1 MKVDII
7 GSFLPPTALAEAKR
21 LYAADAMDADTY
33 RNIENKAVDD
43 LINSEL
49 NAGLAEVTS
58 GEFRRQYWDK
68 DFYFGLKGLAKERLD
83 SGRVYAEDN
92 VLTDLLRVKGHI
104 AANPEHPFY
113 KDFAYLQKAVN
124 GRAVCRQTL
133 PSPGEL
139 YVRILS
145 MNRGKSDSLYP
156 DTEQLLA
163 DITDAYRDTIRH
175 FYDMGCRS
183 LQLDDTVFGRISTDA
198 YTKDLLMGGIDVMA
212 LQEVLIALTNACIDN
227 VPADMHISIFISGGD
242 TIVPAWQNVDYADDV
257 IPKVLSRIKVAQFYL
272 PFDGKHAKQL
282 NALRFVPAGK
292 QVALG
297 LIDAHTPWAYYSD
310 RILGCI
316 EAAQR
321 YVAPELLSVTPK
333 TGFKLSKYSEKGL
346 DYSDQWRKLQD
357 LHALV
362 DNI

>member
-7 GSFLPPTALAEAKR
+7 GSFLPPTELAEAKR
-21 LYAADAMDADTY
+21 LYAAGAMDAATY
-33 RNIENKAVDD
+33 RKIEDRAVDD
-43 LINSEL
+43 LVANEL
-49 NAGLAEVTS
+49 KAGLTEVTS

-68 DFYFGLKGLAKERLD
+68 DFYFGLNGLTKERLD

-92 VLTDLLRVKGHI
+92 VLTDLLRVKGRI
-104 AANPEHPFY
+104 AANPQHPFY
-113 KDFAYLQKAVN
+113 EDFKYLQKIVN
-124 GRAVCRQTL
+124 GRATCRQTL

-145 MNRGKSDSLYP
+145 MSQGKPDSLYP

-163 DITDAYRDTIRH
+163 DITDTYRDTIRH
-175 FYDMGCRS
+175 FYDLGCRS
-183 LQLDDTVFGRISTDA
+183 LQLDDTIFGRISTDA
-198 YTKDLLMGGIDVMA
+198 YTKHLLMGGIDVMT
-212 LQEVLIALTNACIDN
+212 LQEVLIALTNACIDG

-242 TIVPAWQNVDYADDV
+242 TIVPSWQNVDYADDV
-257 IPKVLSRIKVAQFYL
+257 IPKALSRLKVAQFYL
-272 PFDGKHAKQL
+272 PFDGKHAKSL
-282 NALRFVPAGK
+282 DALRFVPADK

-316 EAAQR
+316 DAAQR
-321 YVAPELLSVTPK
+321 YIAPQLLSITPK

-357 LHALV
+357 LHTLV